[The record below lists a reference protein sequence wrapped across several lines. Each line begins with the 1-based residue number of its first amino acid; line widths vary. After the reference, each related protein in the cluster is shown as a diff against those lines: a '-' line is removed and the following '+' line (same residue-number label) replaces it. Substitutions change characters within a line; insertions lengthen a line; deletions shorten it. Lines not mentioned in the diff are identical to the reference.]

1 MGIVLCQY
9 PQRRHV
15 FRKQGYARAKE
26 NDGWLLL
33 LQQLCRP
40 IKLLLKKADHRIGDR
55 GYYSQH
61 GFEPVGIAVLD
72 GDALNLIQQ
81 VCCTAI

>member
-1 MGIVLCQY
+1 M
-9 PQRRHV
+9 
-15 FRKQGYARAKE
+15 
-26 NDGWLLL
+26 

-40 IKLLLKKADHRIGDR
+40 IKLLLKKADHRIGGR

-72 GDALNLIQQ
+72 GDAFNLIQQ